1 MKVCG
6 FLIKMRTIN
15 KLLKLCE
22 ENQKKPNFDPYISTP
37 GVKININIVNI
48 QILTPSFPPQS

>member
-37 GVKININIVNI
+37 GVKININTVNI
-48 QILTPSFPPQS
+48 QILTPLFPPQA